1 LTGRSDPNNPPAKTR
16 RSVELVPL
24 SSLLTCDSPRSS
36 GEDMAH
42 AHLLAESEANL
53 PPILVNRRTMRVIDG
68 MHRVLAATLRGREE
82 IEAQFLD
89 CDNDEAFVLAVE
101 SNVAHG
107 LPLSRADRIAAAERI
122 ICSHPDWSDRAVASV
137 TGLAHKTVGSIRRRL
152 SGEIPQSNTRRGLD
166 GRVRPVNGAAG
177 RREAGRLLADRPDA
191 SLREIAQEAGVC
203 AATVRDVRERLER
216 GEGPTRPG
224 QGRPRRD
231 GGSPAGDQ
239 RMASLPVRA
248 RRSRAAWGGDRT
260 ALVEN
265 LRKDPSLRFSESGR
279 QLLRLLFAVAMGPGE
294 WNRIRDNVPPHC
306 LDVVATAARACA
318 QVWQDFAT
326 ELEEQHGQQYRS
338 SG

>member
-1 LTGRSDPNNPPAKTR
+1 MTGQSDPNNPPAKTR
-16 RSVELVPL
+16 RCVELVPL
-24 SSLLTCDSPRSS
+24 SSLLTCDSPRSA
-36 GEDMAH
+36 GENMAH

-122 ICSHPDWSDRAVASV
+122 ICSRPDWSDRAVASV
-137 TGLAHKTVGSIRRRL
+137 AGLAHKTVGSIRRRL

-166 GRVRPVNGAAG
+166 GRIRPVDGAQG
-177 RREAGRLLADRPDA
+177 RREAGRLLADRPNA

-203 AATVRDVRERLER
+203 AATVRDVRARMER
-216 GEGPTRPG
+216 GEGPLLPG
-224 QGRPRRD
+224 QRGSGPGVPAEADQRIARMPVRPRRPRAVQ
-231 GGSPAGDQ
+231 GG
-239 RMASLPVRA
+239 
-248 RRSRAAWGGDRT
+248 T

-279 QLLRLLFAVAMGPGE
+279 QLLRLLFAVAIGPQE

-306 LDVVATAARACA
+306 LDAVATAARACA
-318 QVWQDFAT
+318 EVWQDFAT
-326 ELEEQHGQQYRS
+326 DLERQRGQQYRS